1 MSSPRVRFAP
11 SPTGVLHVGGA
22 RTALFNYLFARHEGG
37 TLVLRIEDTD
47 RERSTPEAVQ
57 IILDGLDWLG
67 LPADEGP
74 FFQSERTELY
84 LAGIDQLLKGGKAY
98 RCACTPEELNAKREQ
113 ARAGKRTYRYDRTCR
128 DKDVPADVPHTIRAK
143 FPIDGKTA
151 IHDILRGGIVVDN
164 TELDDI
170 IIARTDGSPT
180 YNFTVVIDDA
190 DMGITHVLRGDDHL
204 SNTPK
209 QVVLYDLLGKP
220 VPQFAH
226 FPLILGPDG
235 SKLSKRHGAVS
246 VLEYRDLGYLP
257 EAMVSSLARLGWSHG
272 DQEEFTMDELTEHF
286 ELSRVNKTAGV
297 FDIEK
302 ITHYNARFIQRAEMV
317 RLIEALSP
325 FIRARGFDPEV
336 PWLATALQ
344 ALRDRSRTLV
354 ETVDWLEPFYA
365 EEIEFDPKA
374 KKKNLKP
381 AKVEPLPSLADV
393 LEKVENFTSASL
405 EQATEGWLAE
415 NDLLLKKVGQP
426 IRVAITGRAVSPP
439 LYDTMEILGKEKVLA
454 RLRAAP
460 EIAGSSAE
468 NP

>member
-22 RTALFNYLFARHEGG
+22 RTALFNYLFAKHEGG
-37 TLVLRIEDTD
+37 TALLRIEDTD
-47 RERSTPEAVQ
+47 KERSTPESVQ
-57 IILDGLDWLG
+57 IIFDGLQWLG
-67 LPADEGP
+67 LSFDESP
-74 FFQSERTELY
+74 VFQTSQLDKH
-84 LAGIDQLLKGGKAY
+84 LAGIEQLLAEGKAY
-98 RCACTPEELNAKREQ
+98 RCACTAEELSAKREQ
-113 ARAGKRTYRYDRTCR
+113 ARAEKRTYRYDRTCR
-128 DKDVPADVPHTIRAK
+128 DRDVPADVPHTIRAK
-143 FPIDGKTA
+143 FPIDGKTV
-151 IHDILRGGIVVDN
+151 IHDLLRGDIVVDN

-180 YNFTVVIDDA
+180 YNFAVVVDDA

-209 QVVLYDLLGKP
+209 QVVLYELLGKP

-226 FPLILGPDG
+226 FPMILGPDG

-246 VLEYRDLGYLP
+246 VLDYRDLGYLP
-257 EAMVSSLARLGWSHG
+257 ETMLSSLARLGWSHG
-272 DQEEFTMDELTEHF
+272 DQEEFTLDELVEHF
-286 ELSRVNKTAGV
+286 ELGRVNKTAGV

-302 ITHYNARFIQRAEMV
+302 ITHYNAQFIKRAGMPG
-317 RLIEALSP
+317 LIEALTP
-325 FIRARGFDPEV
+325 FIRARGYDPEV

-344 ALRDRSRTLV
+344 ALRERSRTLV

-365 EEIEFDPKA
+365 EEVEFDEKA

-381 AKVEPLPSLADV
+381 AKVELLPSLADALSEV
-393 LEKVENFTSASL
+393 DDFTSAAL
-405 EQATEGWLAE
+405 EQATEAWLAE
-415 NDLLLKKVGQP
+415 HDLELKKIGQP

-439 LYDTMEILGKEKVLA
+439 LYDTMEILGKDKVVA

-460 EIAGSSAE
+460 EIAGTSAE

>member
-1 MSSPRVRFAP
+1 MSTPRVRFAP

-22 RTALFNYLFARHEGG
+22 RTALFNYLFAKHEGG

-57 IILDGLDWLG
+57 IIMDGLDWLG
-67 LPADEGP
+67 LEFDEGP
-74 FFQSERTELY
+74 FFQTERIDLH
-84 LAGIDQLLKGGKAY
+84 LAGIEQLLEEGKAY
-98 RCACTPEELNAKREQ
+98 RCACTPDELNAKREQ
-113 ARAGKRTYRYDRTCR
+113 ARAEKRTYRYDRTCR
-128 DKDVPADVPHTIRAK
+128 EKRVPADVPHTVRAA
-143 FPIDGKTA
+143 FPLAGKTT
-151 IHDILRGGIVVDN
+151 IHDLLRGEVVVDN

-180 YNFTVVIDDA
+180 YNFVVVMDDV

-209 QVVLYDLLGKP
+209 QVVLYELLGKP

-226 FPLILGPDG
+226 FPMILGHDG

-257 EAMVSSLARLGWSHG
+257 ETMLSSLARMGWSHG
-272 DQEEFTMDELTEHF
+272 DQEEFTMDELKEHF

-297 FDIEK
+297 FDLEK
-302 ITHYNARFIQRAEMV
+302 ITHYNAQFIKRAEMP
-317 RLIEALSP
+317 RLIEAVAP
-325 FIRARGFDPEV
+325 FIRARGYDPEV
-336 PWLATALQ
+336 PWLATALE
-344 ALRDRSRTLV
+344 ALRERSRTLV

-393 LEKVENFTSASL
+393 LEKVDDFKAAAL
-405 EQATEGWLAE
+405 EQATEAWLAE
-415 NDLLLKKVGQP
+415 HDLMLKKVGQP

-460 EIAGSSAE
+460 KIAGSSTE